1 MKRSGRV
8 KWSELHVGMVL
19 LFAFALLL
27 WASFT
32 GSGFTVF
39 AKTESLVAFFPS
51 VNGLV
56 AGAPVWMAGLEVG
69 HVAKIEFV
77 ARESGPM
84 VRVDFKVKR
93 KAFPM
98 ITTDSKVAVGT
109 MGLMGD
115 KYVDILTGR
124 PGAPHA
130 SPGAELG
137 IVQSTDITN
146 VFSGTHDLIEQIGR
160 VAGEL
165 STFLERIN
173 RGEGFLGGLMTES
186 RTSANADSLI
196 SAARELLAEI
206 NTSQKKLT
214 VAFTETSDKLN
225 GLAET
230 IEQGDGTLGR
240 LIRDST
246 LYVSLSSMSGRA
258 DRLFAKLEEGEGT
271 AGRLMTDDAVYDE
284 VRVLLGELRA
294 LIDDIK
300 QHPKK
305 YFKVSLF

>member
-1 MKRSGRV
+1 
-8 KWSELHVGMVL
+8 
-19 LFAFALLL
+19 
-27 WASFT
+27 
-32 GSGFTVF
+32 
-39 AKTESLVAFFPS
+39 
-51 VNGLV
+51 
-56 AGAPVWMAGLEVG
+56 
-69 HVAKIEFV
+69 
-77 ARESGPM
+77 M
-84 VRVDFKVKR
+84 VRVDFKVKH

-115 KYVDILTGR
+115 KYLDILTGR
-124 PGAPHA
+124 PAAPHV

-146 VFSGTHDLIEQIGR
+146 VFSNTPDLMKQIGTA
-160 VAGEL
+160 VEQL

-186 RTSANADSLI
+186 RTSGNVDSLI
-196 SAARELLAEI
+196 SGARELLAEI
-206 NTSQKKLT
+206 NTSQKQLT
-214 VAFTETSDKLN
+214 VALTETSNKLN
-225 GLAET
+225 CLAGA

-240 LIRDST
+240 LVHDSS
-246 LYVSLSSMSGRA
+246 LYVSLSSLSGRA
-258 DRLFAKLEEGEGT
+258 DRLLAAMEAGEGT
-271 AGRLMTDDAVYDE
+271 AGRLMSDETVYED
-284 VRVLLGELRA
+284 VHILLGEVRA

>member
-1 MKRSGRV
+1 MIRSGRV
-8 KWSELHVGMVL
+8 KWSEVHVGMVL

-32 GSGFTVF
+32 GSGFSVF
-39 AKTESLVAFFPS
+39 AKTESLVAFFPG

-56 AGAPVWMAGLEVG
+56 SGAPVWMAGLEVG
-69 HVAKIEFV
+69 YVTGIEFV
-77 ARESGPM
+77 SIDGASK

-93 KAFPM
+93 KVFPM

-115 KYVDILTGR
+115 KYLDIQIGR
-124 PGAPHA
+124 PGVPLV

-137 IVQSTDITN
+137 IVQSTDLTN
-146 VFSGTHDLIEQIGR
+146 MFSGAPDLMEQLGNA
-160 VAGEL
+160 VGQL
-165 STFLERIN
+165 STFLERVN

-186 RTSANADSLI
+186 PTSAADSLI
-196 SAARELLAEI
+196 FAARKLLIEI
-206 NTSQKKLT
+206 NSSQKKLT
-214 VAFTETSDKLN
+214 VALSETSTKLN
-225 GLAET
+225 HLAET

-240 LIRDST
+240 LVRDSA
-246 LYVSLSSMSGRA
+246 LHVSLSSMSGRA
-258 DRLFAKLEEGEGT
+258 DRLLAKLEQGEGT
-271 AGRLMTDDAVYDE
+271 AGRLISDDAAYDDI
-284 VRVLLGELRA
+284 RVLLGELRA